1 MKPITKY
8 IESVQRNAVRWI
20 TNNWVRCSSPTKML
34 EELEGK
40 KIAREDVN
48 CKIENGL

>member
-1 MKPITKY
+1 MKPITEC
-8 IESVQRNAVRWI
+8 IESVQRKAVCWI
-20 TNNWVRCSSPTKML
+20 TNDWVRCSSPTKML
-34 EELEGK
+34 KELEVK